1 MNYYIRSGNWAIDSG
16 IKVIGLLTLATLF
29 SVAQTN
35 RGNGPASI
43 AVVSAPG
50 SSRAAEEIV
59 REIDDPATG
68 ARWLLE
74 RDSRHPGGPWRMM
87 LVAQRHASPPTAKAS
102 VKNAR
107 KGFETRTSV
116 AMIHA
121 GDHLIVEEHTRLLDA
136 VLEATSLARAR
147 EGESFRVRLSIGG
160 RVVNAVAI
168 APGRAMLS
176 RDSGAQP

>member
-1 MNYYIRSGNWAIDSG
+1 
-16 IKVIGLLTLATLF
+16 
-29 SVAQTN
+29 
-35 RGNGPASI
+35 
-43 AVVSAPG
+43 
-50 SSRAAEEIV
+50 
-59 REIDDPATG
+59 
-68 ARWLLE
+68 
-74 RDSRHPGGPWRMM
+74 
-87 LVAQRHASPPTAKAS
+87 
-102 VKNAR
+102 
-107 KGFETRTSV
+107 
-116 AMIHA
+116 MIHA